1 MLRSENAKE
10 KSKTEKEDRESVDEA
25 LQFDL
30 VANAKNH
37 QAKIGN
43 ARWVQKEGERT
54 TNASIATLLRP
65 SPTAFTTPVKIPAIR
80 ISPGP

>member
-1 MLRSENAKE
+1 MLKRRVKQRRGIGRVWTRHCN
-10 KSKTEKEDRESVDEA
+10 
-25 LQFDL
+25 LIW

-65 SPTAFTTPVKIPAIR
+65 SPIAFTTPVKIPAIR